1 MNITSVVKAKM
12 RKVRAQ
18 SEWGWESHR
27 AVRFNPLVTLLEQ
40 EAGCFDQ
47 VLGTLTRDPFQT
59 CTCTAMESPWK
70 QHAHSLAIPMVRQ
83 GAGQLALLQG
93 LCGFS
98 SETSAGRVPL
108 FVPTAIV
115 GLDTVFRW
123 EVQCSAK
130 CPTVAQ

>member
-1 MNITSVVKAKM
+1 M
-12 RKVRAQ
+12 
-18 SEWGWESHR
+18 W
-27 AVRFNPLVTLLEQ
+27 FNPLGTVLEQ

-47 VLGTLTRDPFQT
+47 VLSTLTQDPFPT
-59 CTCTAMESPWK
+59 CTCIAMESPWK
-70 QHAHSLAIPMVRQ
+70 QNTHSLVIPMVQQ
-83 GAGQLALLQG
+83 GAGQLALLEG
-93 LCGFS
+93 LCGFR

-123 EVQCSAK
+123 EVQCPAK